1 MDGPDDQTGDT
12 VRGGN
17 GDDRIAV
24 RDGERDVVNC
34 GPGIDK
40 ALLDFKD
47 VVEDGSCEV
56 VSRRGPNRADSRV
69 EDRNEGDQ
77 P

>member
-1 MDGPDDQTGDT
+1 VDGQNDELGDT
-12 VRGGN
+12 VRGGA

-34 GPGIDK
+34 GPGNDR

-47 VVEDGSCEV
+47 VIEDRSCENV
-56 VSRRGPNRADSRV
+56 RRRPPNRADSRV
-69 EDRNEGDQ
+69 EDRNDS
-77 P
+77 

>member
-1 MDGPDDQTGDT
+1 MRSRLRLGQLE
-12 VRGGN
+12 V
-17 GDDRIAV
+17 AV

-56 VSRRGPNRADSRV
+56 VSRRAPNRNDSRV
-69 EDRNEGDQ
+69 EDRNEGEQ